1 MPLRRSTSRMDHR
14 CRGKWHE
21 TNRKRDILVTSTQP
35 MIRPMPRTHE
45 SRGLALLLMG
55 ALCFFVPCLS
65 RASQVE
71 KPCVADKAFAQVES
85 LLERKDYQGAKDLL
99 RSLEDCPQLSPIQR
113 FNVGWLY
120 GKARDLPNALK
131 LFKSVQSDVPNRL
144 THGYAIALTE
154 FELGQY
160 QTSIDTL
167 IALRS
172 KAIFDAEC
180 ADLLGV
186 SYSKLGRYQDAYIV
200 MAENLRQNASS
211 PYAYFNLISL
221 FVDTGELDKAAQ
233 VADKAVSALPQN
245 AEALAMRGSIELSQ
259 NKIEVAYRDFAS
271 AAKLSPRDV
280 DPPFFIALAD
290 YRRSRFKEAVQV
302 LRNAIRSG
310 IVDSD
315 LHYLLAE
322 CLVRIDGSDP
332 AIVLSELDRAIQL
345 NPTSAS
351 ARVLRG
357 ERLMEVGRPQ
367 DAIVDLKIARELEP
381 NPERDARNA
390 TYLLARAYVA
400 VGKGD
405 EAKLLFA
412 QLGRQF
418 SSNKAD
424 TLNQLSDRKVQAA
437 LHP

>member
-1 MPLRRSTSRMDHR
+1 MA
-14 CRGKWHE
+14 
-21 TNRKRDILVTSTQP
+21 STQP
-35 MIRPMPRTHE
+35 MIRPTPRIHE
-45 SRGLALLLMG
+45 SRGVVLLLAG
-55 ALCFFVPCLS
+55 VLCLFAPCLS

-71 KPCVADKAFAQVES
+71 KPCVVDKTFVEVES

-99 RSLEDCPQLSPIQR
+99 RSLGTCPQLSPIQQ

-120 GKARDLPNALK
+120 GKAHDLPDALK
-131 LFKSVQSDVPNRL
+131 MFKSVQSDVPDRL

-160 QTSIDTL
+160 QTSVDTL

-172 KAIFDAEC
+172 KGIFDVKC

-186 SYSKLGRYQDAYIV
+186 AYSKLGRYQDAYIV

-211 PYAYFNLISL
+211 PYAYFNLITL
-221 FVDTGELDKAAQ
+221 FVDTGELNKAAL

-245 AEALAMRGSIELSQ
+245 PEALAMRGSIELSQ
-259 NKIEVAYRDFAS
+259 SKIEDAYRDFTS
-271 AAKLSPRDV
+271 AAKLSPRDA
-280 DPPFFIALAD
+280 DPPFFMALAD
-290 YRRSRFKEAVQV
+290 YRRSKFEEAVQV
-302 LRNAIRSG
+302 LRNAIGSG

-322 CLVRIDGSDP
+322 CLIRIEGSDP
-332 AIVLSELDRAIQL
+332 ATVLSELDRAIQL

-357 ERLMEVGRPQ
+357 ERLIEAGHPQ
-367 DAIVDLKIARELEP
+367 DAIADLKIARELES

-400 VGKGD
+400 VGKRD

-412 QLGRQF
+412 QLSPQF
-418 SSNKAD
+418 SSNKVD
-424 TLNQLSDRKVQAA
+424 TLNHLSDRKVQAT